1 MHWKLKG
8 LLQKTL
14 GTLPFGEDLHYLMQR
29 TVGGMRDPRREI
41 ALKLEDWDG
50 MVRQLR
56 DAGMP
61 VAGARMLEIG
71 SGWYPLLPLACHLAG
86 AARVHTVDLN
96 RLLKPRLMR
105 LCVDLLGAEL
115 PRIAEAAG
123 VPLADVQARY
133 ARLRERA
140 RASRDPATLTDGGI
154 DYRAP
159 ADAAASGL
167 PDGSIDIVFSN
178 SVLEHVPPDAIRR
191 IHAGTR
197 ALLRAGGVA
206 FHSVN
211 CGDHYAYADRK
222 VHQLNYLQYS
232 DAQWAFWN
240 NRFLYQNRLRAH
252 QLVDM
257 ARDAGFEIALDTS
270 HARPQRLQQLQA
282 LPLAEQFRHM
292 APEKL
297 CITTVDFIAR
307 KMPGAPA
314 A

>member
-14 GTLPFGEDLHYLMQR
+14 GALPFGEPLHYLLQR
-29 TVGGMRDPRREI
+29 VAGGMRDPRREI
-41 ALKLEDWDG
+41 AMKLEDWDG
-50 MVRQLR
+50 MVNQLR
-56 DAGMP
+56 DAGVP
-61 VAGARMLEIG
+61 LAGARMLEIG
-71 SGWYPLLPLACHLAG
+71 SGWYPLLPLACHLGG
-86 AARVHTVDLN
+86 AAKVHTVDLN
-96 RLLKPRLMR
+96 RLLKPQLMR

-115 PRIAEAAG
+115 PRIAAVAG
-123 VPLADVQARY
+123 APLADVEARY
-133 ARLRERA
+133 ARMRERA
-140 RASRDPATLTDGGI
+140 RDSRDPSTLTDGGVE
-154 DYRAP
+154 YLAP

-167 PDGSIDIVFSN
+167 PAGSIDIVFSN

-197 ALLRAGGVA
+197 ALLREGGVA

-211 CGDHYAYADRK
+211 CGDHYAYADRT
-222 VHQLNYLQYS
+222 VHQLNYLQFS

-257 ARDAGFEIALDTS
+257 ARDAGFEIALDNS

-282 LPLAEQFRHM
+282 LPLAEQFRHI

-307 KMPGAPA
+307 KAAGAPA